1 MPPKPFEIYRRLLRE
16 GWQDVGGGKG
26 SHRKLK
32 RGDRTIMLPLRRKE
46 LPKGLWE
53 SIRKTARWRCGVKKR
68 ERGRTM
74 RYMYPAIFTE
84 NELDG
89 YSVQFVD
96 FENGYTC
103 GDDME
108 DAVAMAAEVLWLL
121 IDDYLQLDKPLPKP
135 TYPIEHEGLLV
146 ALSVDVD
153 TERGVLTTK
162 MAAHLLGVSDA
173 RVRQM
178 ICSGQLAAKKQG
190 RDNYVYLSSV
200 KERLNNPPKPGRPR
214 KSDRLESVAETAS

>member
-1 MPPKPFEIYRRLLRE
+1 
-16 GWQDVGGGKG
+16 
-26 SHRKLK
+26 
-32 RGDRTIMLPLRRKE
+32 
-46 LPKGLWE
+46 
-53 SIRKTARWRCGVKKR
+53 
-68 ERGRTM
+68 M

-214 KSDRLESVAETAS
+214 KGDRTESAVGTAL